1 MANSLLTTD
10 LITREILSILR
21 QKLTF
26 LRRINRRYDDKFA
39 VNGAKIGDTISIR
52 VPTHGKIR
60 NGRAMDAGDMVDK
73 VVPLTISDQM
83 GVDLVINSSDL
94 TLTIDDL
101 RERYLD
107 QRISDLA
114 AGIEA
119 AVISRAL
126 PFTYLTVDNAD
137 GVLTFEEALKAN
149 KILTD
154 MNAPSDRFMLTNT
167 TGTIQVVN
175 NVKNQFNS
183 QNQIGKQYEDGLMFR
198 SAGFDWYETSNMP
211 TQTMSAA
218 TGYLVNGANQT
229 GTSLI
234 VDTGAGAFKAGDR
247 FTIANV
253 FSVNRATKQNTGNL
267 QTFVVTADKVAGAGT
282 ISIQPEILG
291 PGNDN
296 QTVSALPADNAAITF
311 QAAVN
316 GTGVNLAFT
325 RDFVTFATVDLQM
338 PPAGTVKA
346 SRMEF
351 DGISLRMIQDFDT
364 RNDQMLYRV
373 DILWGSAVLRPELGV
388 VIPNDLT
395 KIV

>member
-1 MANSLLTTD
+1 MANTLLTTD
-10 LITREILSILR
+10 MILRESLSILR

-26 LRRINRRYDDKFA
+26 LRRVNRRYDDRFA
-39 VNGAKIGDTISIR
+39 INGAKIGDTVSIR
-52 VPTHGKIR
+52 VPTHGKVR
-60 NGRAMDAGDMVDK
+60 RGRAMDAGDMVDR
-73 VVPLTISDQM
+73 VVPLTIANQD

-94 TLTIDDL
+94 TLSIDDL

-114 AGIEA
+114 ASIEA
-119 AVISRAL
+119 QVITDAL
-126 PFTYLTVDNAD
+126 KQTYQTVDNAD
-137 GVLTFEEALKAN
+137 GVLTLEEALKAN
-149 KILTD
+149 KILSD
-154 MNAPSDRFMLTNT
+154 MNAPAERYMLTNT
-167 TGTIQVVN
+167 TGTIQMVN
-175 NVKNQFNS
+175 NAKGLFNA
-183 QNQIGKQYEDGLMFR
+183 QTQIGKQYEDGLMFR
-198 SAGFDWYETSNMP
+198 AAGFDWYETSTMP

-234 VDTGAGAFKAGDR
+234 VDTGTGAFKAGDR
-247 FTIANV
+247 FTIAGV
-253 FSVNRATKQNTGNL
+253 FSVNRATKQSTGNL
-267 QTFVVTADKVAGAGT
+267 QTFVVTADKASGAGT
-282 ISIQPEILG
+282 LSILPEILG

-296 QTVSALPADNAAITF
+296 QTVLTLPADNAAITF
-311 QAAVN
+311 QAAAN
-316 GTGVNLAFT
+316 GQGVNLGFA

-351 DGISLRMIQDFDT
+351 DGLSLRMIQDFDT
-364 RNDQMLYRV
+364 RNDQMLYRL

-395 KIV
+395 KIA

>member
-73 VVPLTISDQM
+73 VVPLTIANQM

-119 AVISRAL
+119 AVISQAL
-126 PFTYLTVDNAD
+126 PFTYLTVDNPD
-137 GVLTFEEALKAN
+137 GVLSFEEALKAN
-149 KILTD
+149 KILSD
-154 MNAPSDRFMLTNT
+154 MNAPTERFMLTNT

-183 QNQIGKQYEDGLMFR
+183 QNQIGRQYEDGLMFR

-234 VDTGAGAFKAGDR
+234 VDTGTGAFKAGDR

-253 FSVNRATKQNTGNL
+253 FSVNRSTKQSTGNL
-267 QTFVVTADKVAGAGT
+267 QTFVVTADKAAGAGT
-282 ISIQPEILG
+282 LSIQPEILG

-296 QTVSALPADNAAITF
+296 QTVNVLPADNAPLTF
-311 QAAVN
+311 QAAAN
-316 GTGVNLAFT
+316 GTGVNLAFA

-395 KIV
+395 KIA

>member
-1 MANSLLTTD
+1 MANTLLTTD
-10 LITREILSILR
+10 MILRESLSILR

-26 LRRINRRYDDKFA
+26 LRRVNRRYDDRFA
-39 VNGAKIGDTISIR
+39 INGAKIGDTVSIR
-52 VPTHGKIR
+52 VPTHGKTR
-60 NGRAMDAGDMVDK
+60 RGRAMDAGDMVDR
-73 VVPLTISDQM
+73 VVPLTIANQD

-94 TLTIDDL
+94 TLSIDDL

-114 AGIEA
+114 ATIEA
-119 AVISRAL
+119 QVISDAL
-126 PFTYLTVDNAD
+126 KQAYQTVDNAD
-137 GVLTFEEALKAN
+137 GVLTLEEALKAN
-149 KILTD
+149 KILSD
-154 MNAPSDRFMLTNT
+154 MNAPAERYMLTNT
-167 TGTIQVVN
+167 TGTIQMVN
-175 NVKNQFNS
+175 NAKGLFNA
-183 QNQIGKQYEDGLMFR
+183 QTQIGKQYEDGLMFR
-198 SAGFDWYETSNMP
+198 AAGFDWYETSTMP

-234 VDTGAGAFKAGDR
+234 VDTGTGAFKAGDR
-247 FTIANV
+247 FTIAGV
-253 FSVNRATKQNTGNL
+253 FSVNRATKQSTGNL
-267 QTFVVTADKVAGAGT
+267 QTFVVTADKAAGAGT
-282 ISIQPEILG
+282 LSILPEILG

-296 QTVSALPADNAAITF
+296 QTVLTLPADNAAITF
-311 QAAVN
+311 QAAAN
-316 GTGVNLAFT
+316 GQGVNLGFA

-351 DGISLRMIQDFDT
+351 DGLSLRMIQDFDT
-364 RNDQMLYRV
+364 RNDQMLYRL

-395 KIV
+395 KIA

>member
-10 LITREILSILR
+10 VITREILSILR

-73 VVPLTISDQM
+73 VVPLTIANQM

-119 AVISRAL
+119 AVISQAL
-126 PFTYLTVDNAD
+126 PFTYLTVDNPD
-137 GVLTFEEALKAN
+137 GVLSFEEALKAN
-149 KILTD
+149 KILSD
-154 MNAPSDRFMLTNT
+154 MNAPSERFMLTNT

-183 QNQIGKQYEDGLMFR
+183 QNQIGRQYEDGLMFR

-234 VDTGAGAFKAGDR
+234 VDTGTGAFKAGDR

-253 FSVNRATKQNTGNL
+253 FSVNRSTKQSTGNL
-267 QTFVVTADKVAGAGT
+267 QTFVVTADKAAGAGNL
-282 ISIQPEILG
+282 SIQPEILG

-296 QTVSALPADNAAITF
+296 QTVNVLPADNAPLTF
-311 QAAVN
+311 QAAAN
-316 GTGVNLAFT
+316 GTGVNLAFA

-395 KIV
+395 KIA

>member
-10 LITREILSILR
+10 LIAREILSILR

-73 VVPLTISDQM
+73 VVPLTIANQM

-119 AVISRAL
+119 AVISQAL
-126 PFTYLTVDNAD
+126 PFTYLTVDNPD
-137 GVLTFEEALKAN
+137 GVLSFEEALKAN
-149 KILTD
+149 KILSD
-154 MNAPSDRFMLTNT
+154 MNAPSERFMLTNT

-183 QNQIGKQYEDGLMFR
+183 QNQIGRQYEDGLMFR

-234 VDTGAGAFKAGDR
+234 VDTGTGAFKAGDR

-253 FSVNRATKQNTGNL
+253 FSVNRSTKQSTGNL
-267 QTFVVTADKVAGAGT
+267 QTFVVTADKAAGAGT
-282 ISIQPEILG
+282 LSIQPEILG

-296 QTVSALPADNAAITF
+296 QTVNVLPPDNAPLTF
-311 QAAVN
+311 QAAAN
-316 GTGVNLAFT
+316 GTGVNLAFA

-395 KIV
+395 KIA

>member
-73 VVPLTISDQM
+73 VVPLTIANQM

-119 AVISRAL
+119 AVISQAL
-126 PFTYLTVDNAD
+126 PFTYLTVDNPD
-137 GVLTFEEALKAN
+137 GVLSFEEALKAN

-154 MNAPSDRFMLTNT
+154 MNAPSERFMLTNT

-198 SAGFDWYETSNMP
+198 SAGSDWYETSNMP

-234 VDTGAGAFKAGDR
+234 VDTGTGAFKAGDR

-253 FSVNRATKQNTGNL
+253 FSVNRSTKQSTGNL

-282 ISIQPEILG
+282 LSIQPEILG

-296 QTVSALPADNAAITF
+296 QTVLTLPADNAAITF

-316 GTGVNLAFT
+316 GTGVNLAFA

-395 KIV
+395 KIA

>member
-73 VVPLTISDQM
+73 VVPLTIANQM

-119 AVISRAL
+119 AVISQAL
-126 PFTYLTVDNAD
+126 PFTYLTVDNPD
-137 GVLTFEEALKAN
+137 GVLSFEEALKAN
-149 KILTD
+149 KILSD
-154 MNAPSDRFMLTNT
+154 MNAPSERFMLTNT

-183 QNQIGKQYEDGLMFR
+183 QNQIGRQYEDGLMFR

-234 VDTGAGAFKAGDR
+234 VDTGTGAFKAGDR

-253 FSVNRATKQNTGNL
+253 FSVNRSTKQSTGNL
-267 QTFVVTADKVAGAGT
+267 QTFVVTADKAAGAGT
-282 ISIQPEILG
+282 LSIQPEILG

-296 QTVSALPADNAAITF
+296 QTVNVLPADNAPLTF
-311 QAAVN
+311 QVAAN
-316 GTGVNLAFT
+316 GTGVNLAFA

-395 KIV
+395 KIA

>member
-73 VVPLTISDQM
+73 VVPLTIANQM

-119 AVISRAL
+119 AVISQAL
-126 PFTYLTVDNAD
+126 PFTYLTVDNPD
-137 GVLTFEEALKAN
+137 GVLSFEEALKAN
-149 KILTD
+149 KILSD
-154 MNAPSDRFMLTNT
+154 MNAPSERFMLTNT

-183 QNQIGKQYEDGLMFR
+183 QNQIGRQYEDGLMFR

-234 VDTGAGAFKAGDR
+234 VDTGTGAFKAGDR

-253 FSVNRATKQNTGNL
+253 FSVNRSTKQSTGNL
-267 QTFVVTADKVAGAGT
+267 QTFVVTADKAAGAGT
-282 ISIQPEILG
+282 LSIQPEILG

-296 QTVSALPADNAAITF
+296 QTVNVLPADNAPLTF
-311 QAAVN
+311 QAAAN
-316 GTGVNLAFT
+316 GTGVNLAFA

-395 KIV
+395 KIA

>member
-1 MANSLLTTD
+1 MANQLLTSD
-10 LITREILSILR
+10 IILRESLTILR

-26 LRRINRRYDDKFA
+26 LRRINRRYDDRFA
-39 VNGAKIGDTISIR
+39 INGAKVGDTISIR

-73 VVPLTISDQM
+73 VVPLTIANQQ

-114 AGIEA
+114 SSIEA
-119 AVISRAL
+119 AVISDAL
-126 PFTYLTVDNAD
+126 KSAYLTVDNPD
-137 GVLTFEEALKAN
+137 GVLSFEEALRAN
-149 KILTD
+149 KLLSD
-154 MNAPSDRFMLTNT
+154 QNAPADRFMLTNT

-183 QNQIGKQYEDGLMFR
+183 QNQIGRQYEEGLMFR
-198 SAGFDWYETSNMP
+198 SAGFDWYETSTMP

-218 TGYLVNGANQT
+218 SGYLVNGANQT
-229 GTSLI
+229 GNSLI
-234 VDTGAGAFKAGDR
+234 VDTGTGAFKAGDR

-253 FSVNRATKQNTGNL
+253 YTVNPATKQSTGTL
-267 QTFVVTADKVAGAGT
+267 QTFVVTADKAAGAGT
-282 ISIQPEILG
+282 LSISPAILG

-296 QTVSALPADNAAITF
+296 QTVTALPTDNAALTF
-311 QAAVN
+311 QAAAN
-316 GTGVNLAFT
+316 GTGVNLAFA

-338 PPAGTVKA
+338 PPAGTAKA
-346 SRMEF
+346 SRQEL
-351 DGISLRMIQDFDT
+351 DGLSMRMVQDFDT
-364 RNDQMLYRV
+364 RNDQMLYRL

-388 VIPNDLT
+388 VIPNDIT
-395 KIV
+395 KIS

>member
-1 MANSLLTTD
+1 MANVLLTND
-10 LITREILSILR
+10 IILRESLSILR

-26 LRRINRRYDDKFA
+26 LRRINRRYDDRFA
-39 VNGAKIGDTISIR
+39 VTGAKAGDTISIR
-52 VPTHGKIR
+52 VPTHGKVR
-60 NGRAMDAGDMVDK
+60 NGRAMDAGDMVDR
-73 VVPLTISDQM
+73 VVPLTIANQQ

-94 TLTIDDL
+94 TLSIDDL

-114 AGIEA
+114 AAIEGQ
-119 AVISRAL
+119 VIADSLKSA
-126 PFTYLTVDNAD
+126 YQTVDNPD
-137 GVLTFEEALKAN
+137 GVLSFEEALKAN
-149 KILTD
+149 KLLSD
-154 MNAPSDRFMLTNT
+154 QNAPAERFMLTNT

-183 QNQIGKQYEDGLMFR
+183 QNQIGRQYEEGLMFR
-198 SAGFDWYETSNMP
+198 SAGFDWYETSTMP

-229 GTSLI
+229 GNSLI
-234 VDTGAGAFKAGDR
+234 VDTGTGAFKAGDR

-253 FSVNRATKQNTGNL
+253 YTVNPATKQSTGTL
-267 QTFVVTADKVAGAGT
+267 QTFVVTADKAAGAGT
-282 ISIQPEILG
+282 LAIAPALLG

-296 QTVSALPADNAAITF
+296 QTVTALPADNAALTF
-311 QAAVN
+311 QAAAN
-316 GTGVNLAFT
+316 GTGVNLAFA

-338 PPAGTVKA
+338 PPAGIVKA

-351 DGISLRMIQDFDT
+351 DGLSMRMIQDFDT
-364 RNDQMLYRV
+364 RNDQMLYRL

-395 KIV
+395 KIS